1 MKCPS
6 SLLILVLLLS
16 ASASALVLGKTQ
28 QPGAQQNSA
37 TSKPDL
43 IEAERLN
50 ASVISL
56 YNEHKLAE
64 AFPIAKRVLEIR
76 EKALAAGD
84 ELIVAA
90 LINLAEI
97 QLARGKH
104 PEAQEFFESALKS
117 VEKTYGPDGLQVA
130 KLLDRLAIVNY
141 NNGNPGNTESYY
153 KRALA
158 IREKALGT
166 EHADVAHSIYNLAE
180 FFQFQGNYK
189 AAEPLYQRLIEIRNK
204 NAEKEPEPLE
214 EARSRYACLLRKTKR
229 QNEADQLEG
238 LTYSAARVN
247 GVPPTK
253 IVPAGIINGKAITL
267 VTPPF
272 PAEARGKQSGKVTVR
287 VLIDENGRVLRA
299 CAVEG
304 PNLLMKVS
312 ESAAYRSKFTPTKL
326 EGMPV
331 KVNGVIIYNF
341 VSQ

>member
-1 MKCPS
+1 MKCLR
-6 SLLILVLLLS
+6 SLLIFMLLS
-16 ASASALVLGKTQ
+16 MPASALVTGKTQ
-28 QPGAQQNSA
+28 QAERQQDSA
-37 TSKPDL
+37 TSRPDL

-56 YNEHKLAE
+56 YNEHKFAE

-84 ELIVAA
+84 EQIVAA

-97 QLARGKH
+97 QQARGKH
-104 PEAQEFFESALKS
+104 PEAQEFFESALKR
-117 VEKTYGPDGLQVA
+117 VEKTSGRDSLQVA

-141 NNGNPGNTESYY
+141 SNGYPSETESYY

-158 IREKALGT
+158 IREKALGA
-166 EHADVAHSIYNLAE
+166 EHADVAHSLFNLAE
-180 FFQFQGNYK
+180 FFQFQGDYK
-189 AAEPLYQRLIEIRNK
+189 TAEPLYLRLIEIRKK
-204 NAEKEPEPLE
+204 NSEKEAEPLA
-214 EARSRYACLLRKTKR
+214 EALSRYACLLRKTKR
-229 QNEADQLEG
+229 QNEADQIEFPG
-238 LTYSAARVN
+238 YSRSQLT
-247 GVPPTK
+247 GVASTN
-253 IVPAGIINGKAITL
+253 VLSAGIINGKAITL

-287 VLIDENGRVLRA
+287 VLIDENGNVLRA

-304 PNLLMKVS
+304 PSLLMKGS

>member
-1 MKCPS
+1 M
-6 SLLILVLLLS
+6 LLS
-16 ASASALVLGKTQ
+16 APASALVGGHTQ
-28 QPGAQQNSA
+28 QPGDKQNPA

-56 YNEHKLAE
+56 YNEHKFAE

-97 QLARGKH
+97 QQARGKYS
-104 PEAQEFFESALKS
+104 EAQEFFESALKS
-117 VEKTYGPDGLQVA
+117 AEKTSGPDSLQVA

-141 NNGNPGNTESYY
+141 NNGNPSKTESYY

-158 IREKALGT
+158 IREKALGA

-180 FFQFQGNYK
+180 FFQFQANYK
-189 AAEPLYQRLIEIRNK
+189 AAEPLYQRLIEIRKK
-204 NAEKEPEPLE
+204 NSEKEPESLG
-214 EARSRYACLLRKTKR
+214 EALSRYACLLRKTKR
-229 QNEADQLEG
+229 QSEADQLEG
-238 LTYSAARVN
+238 PAYSASYVN
-247 GVPPTK
+247 GVPPTR

-267 VTPPF
+267 VTPAF
-272 PAEARGKQSGKVTVR
+272 PAEARGKQSGKVTVQ
-287 VLIDENGRVLRA
+287 VLIDENGKVLRA

-304 PNLLMKVS
+304 PSLLMKAS

>member
-1 MKCPS
+1 M
-6 SLLILVLLLS
+6 LLLS
-16 ASASALVLGKTQ
+16 APVSALVGSHTQ
-28 QPGAQQNSA
+28 QPGDKQNSA
-37 TSKPDL
+37 TAKPDL
-43 IEAERLN
+43 IEAEGLN

-56 YNEHKLAE
+56 YNEHKYAE

-97 QLARGKH
+97 QQARGKH
-104 PEAQEFFESALKS
+104 PEAQEFFESALKN
-117 VEKTYGPDGLQVA
+117 VEKTSGPDSIQVA

-141 NNGNPGNTESYY
+141 NNGNPSKTESYY

-158 IREKALGT
+158 IREKALGA

-189 AAEPLYQRLIEIRNK
+189 AAEPLG
-204 NAEKEPEPLE
+204 
-214 EARSRYACLLRKTKR
+214 EALSRYACLLRKTKR
-229 QNEADQLEG
+229 LDEAQQLEG
-238 LTYSAARVN
+238 RMYETSHLDP
-247 GVPPTK
+247 VPPGNF
-253 IVPAGIINGKAITL
+253 VSAGIVNGKAITL
-267 VTPPF
+267 VTPVY
-272 PAEARGKQSGKVTVR
+272 PAEARGKQSGKVTVQ

-299 CAVEG
+299 CAVAG
-304 PNLLMKVS
+304 PSLLMKAS
-312 ESAAYRSKFTPTKL
+312 ESAAYRSKFTPTTL

-331 KVNGVIIYNF
+331 RVNGVIIYNF

>member
-1 MKCPS
+1 M
-6 SLLILVLLLS
+6 LLLS
-16 ASASALVLGKTQ
+16 APVSALVGSHTQ
-28 QPGAQQNSA
+28 QPGDKQNSA
-37 TSKPDL
+37 TAKPDL
-43 IEAERLN
+43 IEAEGLN

-56 YNEHKLAE
+56 YNEHKYAE

-97 QLARGKH
+97 QQARGKH
-104 PEAQEFFESALKS
+104 PEAQEFFESALKN
-117 VEKTYGPDGLQVA
+117 VEKTSGPDSIQVA

-141 NNGNPGNTESYY
+141 NNGNPSKTESYY

-158 IREKALGT
+158 IREKALGA

-204 NAEKEPEPLE
+204 NSEKEPEPLG
-214 EARSRYACLLRKTKR
+214 EALSRYACLLRKTKR
-229 QNEADQLEG
+229 LDEAQQLEG
-238 LTYSAARVN
+238 RMYETSHLDP
-247 GVPPTK
+247 VPPGNF
-253 IVPAGIINGKAITL
+253 VSAGIVNGKAITL
-267 VTPPF
+267 VTPVY
-272 PAEARGKQSGKVTVR
+272 PAEARGKQSGKVKVQ

-304 PNLLMKVS
+304 PNLLMKAS
-312 ESAAYRSKFTPTKL
+312 ESAAYRSKFTPTTL

-331 KVNGVIIYNF
+331 RVNGVIIYNF

>member
-1 MKCPS
+1 M
-6 SLLILVLLLS
+6 
-16 ASASALVLGKTQ
+16 
-28 QPGAQQNSA
+28 
-37 TSKPDL
+37 
-43 IEAERLN
+43 EAERLN

-56 YNEHKLAE
+56 YNEHKFAE

-84 ELIVAA
+84 ELILAA

-97 QLARGKH
+97 QKARGKY

-117 VEKTYGPDGLQVA
+117 LEKKSGSESLQVA
-130 KLLDRLAIVNY
+130 KLLDRLAILTY
-141 NNGNPGNTESYY
+141 NNGNPSKTESYY

-158 IREKALGT
+158 IREKALGA
-166 EHADVAHSIYNLAE
+166 EHADVAHSLFNLAE
-180 FFQFQGNYK
+180 FFQFQGDYK
-189 AAEPLYQRLIEIRNK
+189 TAEPLYQRLIEIRKK
-204 NAEKEPEPLE
+204 NSEREPEPLG
-214 EARSRYACLLRKTKR
+214 EAVSRYACLLRKTKR

-238 LTYSAARVN
+238 FPSASQVN
-247 GVPPTK
+247 GTPSTK
-253 IVPAGIINGKAITL
+253 IVPAGVINGKAITL

-272 PAEARGKQSGKVTVR
+272 PAEARGKQSGKVTVQ

-304 PNLLMKVS
+304 PSLLMKVS
-312 ESAAYRSKFTPTKL
+312 ESAAYRSKFTPTTL

-331 KVNGVIIYNF
+331 KVNGTIIYNF